1 MVSAVII
8 VIYERSNNFGV
19 VDQWEMAIQWLRE
32 VDCQG
37 KMEIKFTAWRLN
49 GKKYIETI
57 GEQIDTI
64 SRSVYIQSNFYQYI
78 FPRDDSARTVCFANE
93 KLQLNIIKIILNI
106 IIKIVWR
113 RNFAR
118 VRMED
123 NSPILMNREGVGRI
137 KYRSLL
143 PLPFFLIFSIRER
156 RAGVCVCAH
165 ATELGSKDL
174 TRPSGRDPF
183 SDLTE
188 CSIKMKPRKRHNR
201 EPNLTSRDLS
211 PAPVPICRRSK
222 GRTAEFRFPLSK
234 W

>member
-8 VIYERSNNFGV
+8 VIHETSNNFGV
-19 VDQWEMAIQWLRE
+19 VDQWEMAVQWLRE

-106 IIKIVWR
+106 IIKIVWG

-156 RAGVCVCAH
+156 RAGVCVCVR
-165 ATELGSKDL
+165 
-174 TRPSGRDPF
+174 TRPSSVQRTWPGRVAEIHSRIWPNARSRWSHG
-183 SDLTE
+183 SDTTV
-188 CSIKMKPRKRHNR
+188 NR
-201 EPNLTSRDLS
+201 T
-211 PAPVPICRRSK
+211 
-222 GRTAEFRFPLSK
+222 
-234 W
+234 